1 MDFDSQSSGLRVFRA
16 YFENQ
21 NKAKIKYNCLDSD
34 QNSAKKKKK
43 EGKEE
48 EQDREKQI
56 LVLKP

>member
-34 QNSAKKKKK
+34 QNSAKKKK

-48 EQDREKQI
+48 E
-56 LVLKP
+56 

>member
-43 EGKEE
+43 
-48 EQDREKQI
+48 REKR
-56 LVLKP
+56 KSRTERNRY

>member
-21 NKAKIKYNCLDSD
+21 NKAKIKYNCLDFD

-43 EGKEE
+43 
-48 EQDREKQI
+48 REKR
-56 LVLKP
+56 KSRTERNRY